1 MRIFGVFSILL
12 LAISGAQASTVID
25 LTTANA
31 SDNTHSGATGGQFQ
45 VTQIQPSSTG
55 TGVIDSFLRV
65 HSNDSLEQG
74 YNTSLSTPLDDVG
87 GNFTRT
93 LALSEIPIVNIGGT
107 LYRQFLLDV
116 NQEGGASKISL
127 NQIQIFQL
135 AGDRDDGTVA
145 GPAAG
150 SASVVSF
157 AGTPTTTEV
166 FRLNNASNANFLE
179 IQLDAGLNSGSGSG
193 DMFLYVRNSDFV
205 PANGANVILYSA
217 FGIQPGSTG
226 TGNNDGF
233 EEWAVVKAS
242 GTQCIG
248 DCTVNVPEI
257 SSVSLLG
264 TSALLLLIPL
274 RRRFGRRQA

>member
-1 MRIFGVFSILL
+1 MRIFGVLSILL

-31 SDNTHSGATGGQFQ
+31 SDNTHSGASGGQFQ

-93 LALSEIPIVNIGGT
+93 LALSEIPTVNIGGT

-135 AGDRDDGTVA
+135 AGDRDNGTVS

-157 AGTPTTTEV
+157 AGLPTTTEV
-166 FRLNNASNANFLE
+166 FRLNNASNPNFLE

-193 DMFLYVRNSDFV
+193 DMFLYVRDSDFT
-205 PANGANVILYSA
+205 PGGNVILYSA

-233 EEWAVVKAS
+233 EEWAVLKS
-242 GTQCIG
+242 SSTQCLPEE
-248 DCTVNVPEI
+248 CTVNTPEI
-257 SSVSLLG
+257 SSLSLLG
-264 TSALLLLIPL
+264 TAALFLIIPL
-274 RRRFGRRQA
+274 RRRFGLRQA